1 VRNVVINTGAEK
13 PREQVLQRKYYSID
27 IGRYVA
33 IWAVLALMAA
43 CGQNRE
49 QQATQ
54 EPVAQVGDVQITGE
68 QLRRFA
74 LDVLPGLRPAKQ
86 GQAARQD
93 YLQTLIDRQLM
104 LRAARDM
111 ELAEEPAIRV
121 KGLLQ
126 RREYLANLYRQRD
139 LHPRAQID
147 DADIERFFYEQ
158 GLDRERQVT
167 AIMVRT
173 EAEAQKIRQQL
184 VAGASFAEM
193 AAQHTLDPRVAERGG
208 KLGYMNRSM
217 ARSIGIPNQ
226 VFDDQQS
233 NAISA
238 PLPIGPRFHLV
249 RFIDERQAE
258 MSSQREFLAK
268 GLVKTKKREIEQQQ
282 VELFAYELNWQLT
295 AQGLANVRSLAKAQ
309 TEADR
314 QHLAANA
321 ALFTYD
327 GGQVPVDEYLEVV
340 KKHQVTNPAALQDS
354 AAIAA
359 FARRTILPELMLA
372 EAAQKAEYHQQP
384 KAARWLAGAAEE
396 LLVKAIYQRQV
407 GDKVAVSEAEIDRY
421 IEVHPDRFM
430 IPESICFDELI
441 AHDKQEAQQLKE
453 RLTGEED
460 WVALAD
466 ARNLELRPR
475 GENGLVCMHSYN
487 SIPYPDLWQALQQAK
502 IGTVEG
508 PVQTREGFAL
518 FKVASKTP
526 AQPEPAQQA
535 QQRARAMLLQQAE
548 QSRFDQWLAEL
559 HMKHRD
565 EINIYEEQLTAALP
579 EALLASLVRETQD
592 N

>member
-1 VRNVVINTGAEK
+1 
-13 PREQVLQRKYYSID
+13 
-27 IGRYVA
+27 VA
-33 IWAVLALMAA
+33 LTIA
-43 CGQNRE
+43 CGQSQE
-49 QQATQ
+49 QPATR

-147 DADIERFFYEQ
+147 DTDIERFFYEQ
-158 GLDRERQVT
+158 GLDRERHVT
-167 AIMVRT
+167 AIMVST
-173 EAEAQKIRQQL
+173 EAEAQDIRREL
-184 VAGASFAEM
+184 IAGASFSEM
-193 AAQHTLDPRVAERGG
+193 ARQHTLDPRVAERGG

-249 RFIDERQAE
+249 RFVEERRAE
-258 MSSQREFLAK
+258 VSSQREFLSK
-268 GLVKTKKREIEQQQ
+268 GLVKAKKREIEQQQ

-295 AQGLANVRSLAKAQ
+295 AQGLTNISSLAKAQ

-314 QHLAANA
+314 QRLSKDT

-327 GGQVPVDEYLEVV
+327 GGQVLVDEYLEVL
-340 KKHQVTNPAALQDS
+340 KTYQVNNPAAMQDS
-354 AAIAA
+354 TAIAS

-372 EAAQKAEYHQQP
+372 EAAQKAEYHLQP
-384 KAARWLAGAAEE
+384 EAARWLTGAAEE
-396 LLVKAIYQRQV
+396 LLVKSIYQRQV
-407 GDKVAVSEAEIDRY
+407 GDEVSVSDAETDDY
-421 IEVHPDRFM
+421 IKAYPDRFM
-430 IPESICFDELI
+430 TPESICFDELI
-441 AHDKQEAQQLKE
+441 EHDKQSAQLLKE

-460 WVALAD
+460 WVALAE
-466 ARNLELRPR
+466 AQRLELRPR

-487 SIPYPDLWQALQQAK
+487 SLPYPDLWQALQEAK
-502 IGTVEG
+502 IGTVGG
-508 PVQTREGFAL
+508 PVKTREGYAL
-518 FKVASKTP
+518 FKVASKSP
-526 AQPEPAQQA
+526 EQPEPVQQA
-535 QQRARAMLLQQAE
+535 RQRARAMLLQQAE
-548 QSRFDQWLAEL
+548 QIRFDQWLAEL
-559 HMKHRD
+559 HIKYQD
-565 EINIYEEQLTAALP
+565 EIDIYEEQLTAALP
-579 EALLASLVRETQD
+579 EALLASLVREKQD